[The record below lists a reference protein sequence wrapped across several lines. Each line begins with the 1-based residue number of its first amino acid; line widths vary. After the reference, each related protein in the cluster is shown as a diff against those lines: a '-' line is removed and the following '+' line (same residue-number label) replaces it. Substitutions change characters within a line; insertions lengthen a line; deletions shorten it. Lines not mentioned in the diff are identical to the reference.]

1 VAKNA
6 DSATVA
12 TGAPYS
18 FQTIVSTVSVNVT
31 LAAGWNMISNPVT
44 VTNDSVRVL
53 FPTSVNPYAFSFA
66 GAYVQDYTMENGT
79 GYWEKFPAAAS
90 QPVLGM
96 PRTHDSLTVA
106 SGWNMVGTISSNVDT
121 STIVSVP
128 AGIRASNWFGYA
140 GAYTPAT
147 TLVSG
152 QAYWIKAN
160 AAGKFVLASGAVAA
174 KPKAGKEISEVLNS
188 VTVTDAKGNTQT
200 LYFGADANSDVAVPM
215 YAMPP
220 MPPTGAF
227 DARFSTADGGTMVQT
242 HAAKVTDA
250 VEFPATIQ
258 TDAYPVTVSWNVSK
272 GTAAYQLSD
281 GNNGRTFRATQM
293 VGTGSVKIAGNGK
306 FSIQMIGD
314 GQLPKSFALNQNY
327 PNPFNPTTNIRYAL
341 PVDSRITL
349 EIFNVIG
356 QRVRTLVNDN
366 MAAGYHTMEWDGA
379 SDAGSRLAS
388 GVYFLR
394 LSATGVNGAKFSD
407 VNKLVMMK

>member
-1 VAKNA
+1 
-6 DSATVA
+6 
-12 TGAPYS
+12 
-18 FQTIVSTVSVNVT
+18 
-31 LAAGWNMISNPVT
+31 
-44 VTNDSVRVL
+44 
-53 FPTSVNPYAFSFA
+53 
-66 GAYVQDYTMENGT
+66 
-79 GYWEKFPAAAS
+79 
-90 QPVLGM
+90 
-96 PRTHDSLTVA
+96 
-106 SGWNMVGTISSNVDT
+106 
-121 STIVSVP
+121 
-128 AGIRASNWFGYA
+128 
-140 GAYTPAT
+140 
-147 TLVSG
+147 
-152 QAYWIKAN
+152 
-160 AAGKFVLASGAVAA
+160 
-174 KPKAGKEISEVLNS
+174 
-188 VTVTDAKGNTQT
+188 
-200 LYFGADANSDVAVPM
+200 
-215 YAMPP
+215 
-220 MPPTGAF
+220 
-227 DARFSTADGGTMVQT
+227 
-242 HAAKVTDA
+242 

-314 GQLPKSFALNQNY
+314 GQLPKTYALNQNY

-379 SDAGSRLAS
+379 SDTGSRLAS